1 MCKLTKTASLPN
13 LRAHLRAL
21 HYAIFVNGK
30 FCKDPK
36 LATLEDFLLGLNI
49 RGNTSNRVRSVATPA
64 NDEQIPGLNTVG
76 TLRVGFTTS
85 NPDNHLFTKVLNP
98 RDAFVFPI
106 DPAIYSDVLAKAFQ
120 MDNNIINQIRS
131 NYVSLPLPHAFQ
143 TRNSVSQIKIE
154 SFEESTKAEA
164 MGEMTQEPGFEIPNQ
179 EEDDLKLQEP
189 INLSLLHLDNFKNNQ
204 QNRHSCTTCACNVTA
219 SNPMKR
225 PSPESIAEHKS
236 KKPLLE
242 NHYSLSGFSKIPL
255 PLLQRSTSDPYTPTK
270 PSLSDTAKALED
282 TPLSK
287 GSASSSLPPRAPVL
301 SRSISDPI
309 FSPAK
314 SLSRSS
320 SSYEMGVELIKEESP
335 SAKRLKRMKERMK
348 EMSNWWGEAM
358 REVEDVLCTTEAI
371 KDNGEPDCE
380 EAVRVEKIGECLDLH
395 FKCPCGKGYKILLS
409 GKNCYYKLI

>member
-1 MCKLTKTASLPN
+1 MRFKHET
-13 LRAHLRAL
+13 
-21 HYAIFVNGK
+21 
-30 FCKDPK
+30 
-36 LATLEDFLLGLNI
+36 
-49 RGNTSNRVRSVATPA
+49 
-64 NDEQIPGLNTVG
+64 
-76 TLRVGFTTS
+76 
-85 NPDNHLFTKVLNP
+85 
-98 RDAFVFPI
+98 
-106 DPAIYSDVLAKAFQ
+106 
-120 MDNNIINQIRS
+120 
-131 NYVSLPLPHAFQ
+131 VSLKL
-143 TRNSVSQIKIE
+143 IKIE

>member
-1 MCKLTKTASLPN
+1 MYFGLTKPFYMLLRSYNMECCQLQLLSHKSRLKSLP
-13 LRAHLRAL
+13 
-21 HYAIFVNGK
+21 Y
-30 FCKDPK
+30 
-36 LATLEDFLLGLNI
+36 
-49 RGNTSNRVRSVATPA
+49 
-64 NDEQIPGLNTVG
+64 IPIKS
-76 TLRVGFTTS
+76 FYI
-85 NPDNHLFTKVLNP
+85 NPQQFHCLSPMRFKHET
-98 RDAFVFPI
+98 
-106 DPAIYSDVLAKAFQ
+106 
-120 MDNNIINQIRS
+120 
-131 NYVSLPLPHAFQ
+131 VSLKL
-143 TRNSVSQIKIE
+143 IKIE

-270 PSLSDTAKALED
+270 PNLSDTAKALED

-335 SAKRLKRMKERMK
+335 SAKVGFLF
-348 EMSNWWGEAM
+348 
-358 REVEDVLCTTEAI
+358 
-371 KDNGEPDCE
+371 
-380 EAVRVEKIGECLDLH
+380 H
-395 FKCPCGKGYKILLS
+395 FKLLLLFS
-409 GKNCYYKLI
+409 WSMADLLYTRMAEIEENEGADERNEQLVG